1 MIKSVG
7 VLGLGLMGSAMAR
20 NLLEAG
26 FAVAGFRKQTAKLA
40 ELKEMGGR
48 PVGSARELAQ
58 VSDVVVSVLP
68 SVESVE
74 EAILGPGGVAA
85 GAHSGLI
92 LLEASTMPLD
102 TKLAVRDEL
111 AKVGVRALDCPLSG
125 TAVQAEVKD
134 LAVYASGDLAV
145 YEQCIPVMEGFAR
158 SHQYLGK
165 FGDGTKMKLVANLL
179 VAIHNVAA
187 AEAFVLGMKA
197 GLDPEQIL
205 KVIPEGG
212 GNSRV
217 FEVRGPLMASGQY
230 EPAFMKLDV
239 WQKDLRIIGDF
250 AQQME
255 VPLPLFSASAQLYTS
270 ALANGRGKQ
279 DTGAVCA
286 ELEKM
291 AGYERQ

>member
-26 FAVAGFRKQTAKLA
+26 FTVAGFRKQTARLS

-58 VSDVVVSVLP
+58 VSEVVVSVLP
-68 SVESVE
+68 TVESVE
-74 EAILGPGGVAA
+74 EAILGPMGVAA

-92 LLEASTMPLD
+92 LLEASTMPLE
-102 TKLAVRDEL
+102 TKLAVQEEL
-111 AKVGVRALDCPLSG
+111 AKVGVRVLDCPLSG

-158 SHQYLGK
+158 SPQYLGK

-197 GLDPEQIL
+197 GLDPELIL

-212 GNSRV
+212 GNSRI

-230 EPAFMKLDV
+230 EPAYMKLDV
-239 WQKDLRIIGDF
+239 WQKDLGIIGDF

-270 ALANGRGKQ
+270 ALANGRAQQ
-279 DTGAVCA
+279 DTGSVCA

-291 AGYERQ
+291 AGYQR